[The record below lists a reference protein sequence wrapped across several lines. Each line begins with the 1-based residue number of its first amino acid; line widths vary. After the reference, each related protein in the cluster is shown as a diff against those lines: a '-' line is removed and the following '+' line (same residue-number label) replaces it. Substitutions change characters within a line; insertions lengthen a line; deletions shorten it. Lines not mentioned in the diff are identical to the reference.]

1 MKREVCTVMKINTF
15 KNFIMDSLKSLR
27 RNKTISIASS
37 LTVAATLCIFGVFM
51 LVALTVNKQ
60 VENVQSKV
68 EVVVYLNEGI
78 TYGDQRNV
86 ENKLSEI
93 DGVSEI
99 RFESK
104 GQALNKFKDQL
115 GENKNLLDSYSENE
129 NPMPTSF
136 IVKIN
141 SPELA
146 KEVEGKTKD
155 LKGVEQVGNQKDL
168 IEKVS
173 KISSSIK
180 WVGVAVFIVLTS
192 VSLFLI
198 ANTIRLTVFSR
209 RREIGIMKF
218 VGATDWFIR
227 WPFIIE
233 GVILGVIG
241 ALISNVVLYF
251 GYKVFYGKL
260 TETLIT
266 SQLVSP
272 TYVVTYM
279 LIEFILA
286 GMFVGALGS
295 ALSLRKFLDV

>member
-1 MKREVCTVMKINTF
+1 MKINTF

-180 WVGVAVFIVLTS
+180 WAGVAVFIVLTS

-241 ALISNVVLYF
+241 ALISNVILYF

>member
-1 MKREVCTVMKINTF
+1 MKINTF

>member
-1 MKREVCTVMKINTF
+1 MKINTF

-180 WVGVAVFIVLTS
+180 WAGVAVFIVLTS